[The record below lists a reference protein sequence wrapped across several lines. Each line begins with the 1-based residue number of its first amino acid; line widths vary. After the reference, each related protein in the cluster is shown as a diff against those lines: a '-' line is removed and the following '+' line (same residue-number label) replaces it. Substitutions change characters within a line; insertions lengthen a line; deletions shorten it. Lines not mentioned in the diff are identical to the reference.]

1 MLALCQLTA
10 LTTAAVYKEVSDTEA
25 HAFHDTDFGASAAR
39 LDPETLHV
47 TDTEAETKHAG
58 FEPED
63 VKQRGGRSRI
73 TCPCKKP
80 EK

>member
-25 HAFHDTDFGASAAR
+25 HAFHDTDFGALAAR

-47 TDTEAETKHAG
+47 TNIETETRHAG
-58 FEPED
+58 FEPQD
-63 VKQRGGRSRI
+63 VKHRPG
-73 TCPCKKP
+73 
-80 EK
+80 EVA